1 MKKVIIAIAA
11 LLLLVCSGCS
21 KLFPSQDDYLTIQKT
36 PYTSD
41 AIRIDGFYYQKK
53 LKLNK

>member
-41 AIRIDGFYYQKK
+41 AIRIDGFYYQRK